1 MSYSYHDDERAGADG
16 QRSNSVWTRGAIM
29 LLFIFC
35 FGLGQSILYA
45 MTVVQFLW
53 LLFKGERNE
62 FIAQFGRSL
71 AEWLHDAARFL
82 TAGTE
87 EKPFPWK
94 PWPPM

>member
-1 MSYSYHDDERAGADG
+1 
-16 QRSNSVWTRGAIM
+16 
-29 LLFIFC
+29 
-35 FGLGQSILYA
+35 

-82 TAGTE
+82 TAGSE